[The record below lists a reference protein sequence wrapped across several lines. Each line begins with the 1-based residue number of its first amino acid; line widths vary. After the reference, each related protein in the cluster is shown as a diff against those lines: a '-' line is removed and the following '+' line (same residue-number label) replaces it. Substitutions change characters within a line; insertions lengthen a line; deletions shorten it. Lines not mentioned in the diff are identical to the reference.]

1 MFTKLNLKSCAIIL
15 LGSAFLAFGL
25 YHVHSF
31 SGVTEGGVLGMS
43 LLLEHWL
50 SLSPAVSGFLL
61 NGICYAIGLKLLGK
75 TFLGYS
81 MLAAAGFSISYKL
94 FEQSGPLWPKLADMP
109 FAASITGAIF
119 VGIGAGVCVRY
130 GAASGGD
137 DALAMSI
144 SHLTKWNIEW
154 IYLMSDLLVL
164 GLSLSYIPIQR
175 IGYSILTVLLS
186 GQIIG
191 FLQRI

>member
-109 FAASITGAIF
+109 FAASITSFALILS
-119 VGIGAGVCVRY
+119 ALARAY
-130 GAASGGD
+130 ASGT
-137 DALAMSI
+137 AQLPEETMR
-144 SHLTKWNIEW
+144 L
-154 IYLMSDLLVL
+154 
-164 GLSLSYIPIQR
+164 P
-175 IGYSILTVLLS
+175 
-186 GQIIG
+186 
-191 FLQRI
+191 

>member
-1 MFTKLNLKSCAIIL
+1 
-15 LGSAFLAFGL
+15 
-25 YHVHSF
+25 
-31 SGVTEGGVLGMS
+31 
-43 LLLEHWL
+43 
-50 SLSPAVSGFLL
+50 
-61 NGICYAIGLKLLGK
+61 
-75 TFLGYS
+75 
-81 MLAAAGFSISYKL
+81 
-94 FEQSGPLWPKLADMP
+94 MP